1 MATRAL
7 TRTPPTGRTNRFEPQ
22 RGGGEPRALIL
33 EDGLCRHVLAAAR
46 GLHAAGWTVGLG
58 SPTRGFT
65 ASSRAVD
72 AWHQMPSAETDV
84 SAFLDGVVD
93 AVEEGRYS
101 VVFGARDVE
110 AIALSQLRDEIPAL
124 VPYPAHDVVVASFD
138 KLSLA
143 QAARTAG
150 IASPAPMTAINPRM
164 SPTGHVIVKA
174 RLHPVLD
181 REGSPPRIEGRPV
194 SSVAARDRRV
204 AEILGAG
211 GLPLVQEHVDGKLMS
226 LAILLG
232 ADGAVLARAQQES
245 ELIYPPWV
253 GVSVRAATVPI
264 DEYLAE
270 RAVQMLR
277 DLGWFGLA
285 QLQFLVPDDG
295 IPRLIDFNGRF
306 YGSLALAV
314 AAGANFPGLWA
325 DSALGRRVEP
335 ADAAPGHRYQWLW
348 GDFRRAC
355 IERRGGLVRDLAE
368 TAHFAVGATH
378 SVWERHDRS
387 PVAAYLRTRVSGGLS
402 KLLPE

>member
-1 MATRAL
+1 MQAHPTRRA
-7 TRTPPTGRTNRFEPQ
+7 RRFVPPP
-22 RGGGEPRALIL
+22 GGAEPRALIL

-46 GLHAAGWTVGLG
+46 GLAAAGWTVGLG
-58 SPTRGFT
+58 SPKPGFT
-65 ASSRAVD
+65 SSSRAVD
-72 AWHQMPSAETDV
+72 AWHEVPSAEADV
-84 SAFLDGVVD
+84 YGFIAGVVD
-93 AVEEGRYS
+93 AVEAGGYS

-110 AIALSQLRDEIPAL
+110 AIALSQMRDEIPAL
-124 VPYPAHDVVVASFD
+124 VPYPPHEVVLASFD
-138 KLSLA
+138 KLTLA
-143 QAARTAG
+143 QAARSAG

-164 SPTGHVIVKA
+164 SPTGQVIVKA
-174 RLHPVLD
+174 RLHAVLE
-181 REGSPPRIEGRPV
+181 RAGSPPRIEGRPV

-232 ADGAVLARAQQES
+232 PDGEVLGRAQQES

-253 GVSVRAATVPI
+253 GVSSRAATVPI
-264 DEYLAE
+264 DDYLAD

-314 AAGANFPGLWA
+314 AAGANFPALWA
-325 DSALGRRVEP
+325 DSALGRPVEP

-355 IERRGGLVRDLAE
+355 IERRGGLARDLVE
-368 TAHFAVGATH
+368 TARFAVGATH
-378 SVWERHDRS
+378 SVWGRHDRS
-387 PVAAYLRTRVSGGLS
+387 PTGAYIRTRLRGALN
-402 KLLPE
+402 KALPARSH